1 MVMLSLRPQMS
12 RSAVI
17 RVTSATASAL
27 APDVRLERK
36 ERL

>member
-1 MVMLSLRPQMS
+1 MLSLSARMR
-12 RSAVI
+12 RSTVI
-17 RVTSATASAL
+17 RVTSATASVL